1 MNARDYL
8 TSSDSD
14 LVIARCVA
22 FTVLWICVRWVAS
35 NVVFSNVEPALR
47 VRQGTKSVIVV
58 HSAFQAIAAVWLV
71 SYDPVVAPLLRE
83 ESVENGQ
90 RRDGAASRPGLV
102 SQHARW
108 VRSIYRQRC
117 PALARSP
124 VAASL
129 DCVWRVPPQTA
140 ASANA
145 SHASVFAPPP
155 QTACVLNGSQT
166 YTIRT
171 RRS

>member
-71 SYDPVVAPLLRE
+71 RIKYGKAIAGDDPIVIKCFKTQMNTCLAFAVMNTGNSPLLIPTLIME
-83 ESVENGQ
+83 GSGNNCSSGE
-90 RRDGAASRPGLV
+90 L
-102 SQHARW
+102 
-108 VRSIYRQRC
+108 RC
-117 PALARSP
+117 AL
-124 VAASL
+124 L
-129 DCVWRVPPQTA
+129 
-140 ASANA
+140 
-145 SHASVFAPPP
+145 
-155 QTACVLNGSQT
+155 
-166 YTIRT
+166 
-171 RRS
+171 